1 MSAVGQGS
9 GPSVFVSYRRDDVPD
24 ATDRLT
30 DALRERFGAPQVFM
44 DVDGIEIG
52 ADFEAVIGDWVKRC
66 DVLLA
71 VIGHGWLDARD
82 QGGARRIDDPG
93 DYVRLEIEAA
103 LDRDIRVIPVLIHGG
118 QIPAAGNLPASL
130 APLAKRNA
138 IELTRR
144 HWDLDVDELV
154 SAIERFADSAIAQ
167 AASQPPR
174 AAVAQSEPETQA
186 AAGSPTHG
194 PERDARIGRRTRLAL
209 AGVGLLC
216 AAVAALVVALAS
228 GTAPASVE
236 LRTFSVSGPPEA
248 IAFGDG
254 VLWDASSNRL
264 TRISPRTGKVVGAP
278 ITYTDKGAV
287 FSDADATG
295 LAVGDGSV
303 WVANGFGNAVTRV
316 SESSGATEGS
326 PIGIDSPSA
335 LALGFGSL
343 WIAST
348 TTVQRVDA
356 RSGTLEGVPIRVGQ
370 LPDAIAVGY
379 GAVWVVNGGSASVSR
394 INPLTGKVV
403 GHAINVGIVPDG
415 ITLADGFVWV
425 ANELN
430 NTVTRIEP
438 QTGAVV
444 GYPIDVGN
452 GPMGIAFGLGS
463 VWTANYNDDTVTRID
478 AATDKV
484 ITLHT
489 YVGHAPKEMVAG
501 DKAVW
506 VANTQSD
513 SITRITLGG

>member
-1 MSAVGQGS
+1 VSAVGQGS

-30 DALRERFGAPQVFM
+30 EALRERFGAPQVFM

-52 ADFEAVIGDWVKRC
+52 ADFETVIGDWVKRC

-118 QIPAAGNLPASL
+118 QIPAAGNLPPTL

-154 SAIERFADSAIAQ
+154 SAIERFAGSAPS
-167 AASQPPR
+167 ASQPPR
-174 AAVAQSEPETQA
+174 AAVAPSEPDAQA
-186 AAGSPTHG
+186 AVAPPTRSLPRG
-194 PERDARIGRRTRLAL
+194 ARIGRRPRLAL
-209 AGVGLLC
+209 AGVGVLC
-216 AAVAALVVALAS
+216 AAVAALVIALAS
-228 GTAPASVE
+228 GAGTAPASVA

-248 IAFGDG
+248 IAVGDG
-254 VLWDASSNRL
+254 VLWDASTNQL
-264 TRISPRTGKVVGAP
+264 TRINPRTGKVIGAP
-278 ITYTDKGAV
+278 ITYTDKGAS

-303 WVANGFGNAVTRV
+303 WVANGFGNAVTRL
-316 SESSGATEGS
+316 SGSSGATEGS
-326 PIGIDSPSA
+326 PIGIESPSA

-348 TTVQRVDA
+348 TGVQRVDPN
-356 RSGTLEGVPIRVGQ
+356 SGTPQGAPIRAGEQ
-370 LPDAIAVGY
+370 PDALAAGY
-379 GAVWVVNGGSASVSR
+379 GAVWVANGGSASVSR

-403 GHAINVGIVPDG
+403 GHAISVGIVPDG
-415 ITLADGFVWV
+415 ITLAGGFVWV

-430 NTVTRIEP
+430 NTVTRIDP

-478 AATDKV
+478 AGTRKV
-484 ITLHT
+484 TTLHT
-489 YVGHAPKEMVAG
+489 YVGHDPKEIVTG
-501 DKAVW
+501 DNAVW